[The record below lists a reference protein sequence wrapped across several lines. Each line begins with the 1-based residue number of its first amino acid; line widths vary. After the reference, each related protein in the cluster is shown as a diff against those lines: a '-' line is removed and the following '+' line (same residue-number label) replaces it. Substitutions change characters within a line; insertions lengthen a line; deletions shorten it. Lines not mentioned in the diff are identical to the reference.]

1 MDKIFSVVFIKS
13 GMENIAEC
21 YKILKF
27 HEIQPILLESHPE
40 HWHFIIKTHTTEK
53 IKAYVLTEYSY
64 LIVNYDDD
72 ENKEDEDD
80 ENKEDENKE
89 NENKEDEN
97 NDDNDFILKTIDD
110 YINIKTVLHKRKLLN
125 DINRSAEQSA

>member
-1 MDKIFSVVFIKS
+1 MDKIFSVVFVKS

-27 HEIQPILLESHPE
+27 HDIKPILLESHPE
-40 HWHFIIKTHTTEK
+40 HWHFIIKTHTTEP

-64 LIVNYDDD
+64 LIVNY
-72 ENKEDEDD
+72 EDG

-89 NENKEDEN
+89 
-97 NDDNDFILKTIDD
+97 DNDFILKTIDD
-110 YINIKTVLHKRKLLN
+110 YINIKTVLYKRKLLN
-125 DINRSAEQSA
+125 DINKSVEQSV

>member
-1 MDKIFSVVFIKS
+1 MDRIFSVVFVKS

-27 HEIQPILLESHPE
+27 HDIKPILLESHPE
-40 HWHFIIKTHTTEK
+40 HWHFIIRVHTTQP

-64 LIVNYDDD
+64 LIV
-72 ENKEDEDD
+72 
-80 ENKEDENKE
+80 EDENK
-89 NENKEDEN
+89 ENKEDEN

-110 YINIKTVLHKRKLLN
+110 YINIKTLLLKRKLLN
-125 DINRSAEQSA
+125 DINKSVEQSV

>member
-27 HEIQPILLESHPE
+27 HDIKPILLESHPE

-64 LIVNYDDD
+64 LIVDYDDD
-72 ENKEDEDD
+72 
-80 ENKEDENKE
+80 E

-97 NDDNDFILKTIDD
+97 EEDNDFILKPIDD
-110 YINIKTVLHKRKLLN
+110 YINIKTLLLKRKLLN
-125 DINRSAEQSA
+125 DINKSVEQSV

>member
-27 HEIQPILLESHPE
+27 HDIKPILLESHPE

-64 LIVNYDDD
+64 LIVNYEDGENNENN
-72 ENKEDEDD
+72 ENKED

-89 NENKEDEN
+89 DENKE
-97 NDDNDFILKTIDD
+97 DNDFILKTIDD
-110 YINIKTVLHKRKLLN
+110 YINIKTVLLKRKLLN
-125 DINRSAEQSA
+125 DINKSVEQSA

>member
-1 MDKIFSVVFIKS
+1 MDRIFSVVFVKS
-13 GMENIAEC
+13 SMENIAEC

-27 HEIQPILLESHPE
+27 HDIKPILLESHPD
-40 HWHFIIKTHTTEK
+40 HWHFIIKTHTTEP

-64 LIVNYDDD
+64 LIV
-72 ENKEDEDD
+72 
-80 ENKEDENKE
+80 EDENK
-89 NENKEDEN
+89 ENKEDEN

-125 DINRSAEQSA
+125 DINKSVEQSV

>member
-13 GMENIAEC
+13 AMENIAEC

-27 HEIQPILLESHPE
+27 HDIAPILLESHPE
-40 HWHFIIKTHTTEK
+40 HWHFIIKTHTTEP

-72 ENKEDEDD
+72 ENKEDE
-80 ENKEDENKE
+80 NKEDENKE
-89 NENKEDEN
+89 
-97 NDDNDFILKTIDD
+97 DNDFILKTIDD
-110 YINIKTVLHKRKLLN
+110 YINIKTLLLKRKLLN
-125 DINRSAEQSA
+125 DINKSVEQSV

>member
-27 HEIQPILLESHPE
+27 HDIKPILLESHPE

-64 LIVNYDDD
+64 LIVNYEDG
-72 ENKEDEDD
+72 ENN
-80 ENKEDENKE
+80 ENN
-89 NENKEDEN
+89 NNKEDEN
-97 NDDNDFILKTIDD
+97 NENKEDNDFILKTIDD
-110 YINIKTVLHKRKLLN
+110 YIDIKTVLLKRKLLN
-125 DINRSAEQSA
+125 DINKSVEQSV